1 MKQGNGSASIIS
13 LIWTMMRS
21 EVLICLRVYVR
32 VIITNNWL
40 WAFFVLD
47 ISIKKWM
54 CSMICHNYVVITTEK
69 CFESKPWLSTRR
81 TGSWFLPHFVR
92 YMISIRKMHIQLKT
106 TSKDYPCST
115 ENEKVLQTDH
125 VFNLIF
131 LGNKAAVSGN

>member
-1 MKQGNGSASIIS
+1 MKQGNGLASIIS

-92 YMISIRKMHIQLKT
+92 YMISIRKCIYSWKQLQRTILVRLKT
-106 TSKDYPCST
+106 KKYF
-115 ENEKVLQTDH
+115 KQIM
-125 VFNLIF
+125 FLI
-131 LGNKAAVSGN
+131 